1 MSHRYEIYHIGN
13 GINICMVT
21 YCSWTYSGDHFEMFR
36 NIESLCHVTG
46 TNSVVGQF
54 YFKTNHRKR
63 SDLWLSEAEGSEE
76 GWIG

>member
-1 MSHRYEIYHIGN
+1 MLTDYN
-13 GINICMVT
+13 QT
-21 YCSWTYSGDHFEMFR
+21 YPGDYFEMYK
-36 NIESLCHVTG
+36 NTKSLCCVTG